1 MPFLLGLTYPR
12 CSMMLHQELA
22 YPRSSRL
29 LDLVEE
35 EEVEVLRQ
43 IAPSGPSRHLMV
55 SVLEDPEGGPQD

>member
-1 MPFLLGLTYPR
+1 
-12 CSMMLHQELA
+12 MMLHQELA

-43 IAPSGPSRHLMV
+43 IAPSGPSRQLMV
-55 SVLEDPEGGPQD
+55 SVLEDPEEGPQG